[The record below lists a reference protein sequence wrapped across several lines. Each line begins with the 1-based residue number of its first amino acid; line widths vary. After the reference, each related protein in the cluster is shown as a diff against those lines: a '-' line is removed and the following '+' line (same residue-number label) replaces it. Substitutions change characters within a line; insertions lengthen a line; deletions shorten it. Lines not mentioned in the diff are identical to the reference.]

1 MKIYIEIS
9 KYDWFYFEYFRNN
22 LVAIST
28 DKEFN
33 DLIRD
38 KFGEVARSN
47 YSIRPGTS
55 RTVAK
60 FVEKFDED
68 DE

>member
-1 MKIYIEIS
+1 MA
-9 KYDWFYFEYFRNN
+9 
-22 LVAIST
+22 VST

-38 KFGEVARSN
+38 KYAEVQKAN
-47 YSIRPGTS
+47 YSIRPGTT
-55 RTVAK
+55 RTVSK

-68 DE
+68 EEE